1 MSKDRDIR
9 DQASAIRTRPFLE
22 CGGSPPLFHP
32 PHSSNRS
39 GVALHAMCH
48 PERRALC
55 DAKDRTSSPSP
66 LSASRAS
73 RLLCSGCLLCQPSR
87 HRSQS
92 SASRHPE
99 RSEGSAFPSPHSAH
113 RSVVAHRAICHP
125 ERAFCAKD
133 LISSRS
139 PLSGSSAAS
148 SSVTR
153 LTNCHPDRSVGA
165 VCQRGA
171 EGSRHNPSPF
181 DALPIFEF
189 RFSSF
194 ALPGSPDPWS
204 LMPDSTEIHAPC
216 QTRHNSFF
224 RQQSLPLS
232 STIYRV
238 TTYPPV
244 PSSRCYS
251 YLFRLAQHGITQ
263 CRGGHA

>member
-1 MSKDRDIR
+1 MSEDRDIR
-9 DQASAIRTRPFLE
+9 DQASAIRNRPFLE
-22 CGGSPPLFHP
+22 CGGSPLLFHS

-48 PERRALC
+48 PERAFC
-55 DAKDRTSSPSP
+55 AKDLTSSPSP
-66 LSASRAS
+66 LRASRAS
-73 RLLCSGCLLCQPSR
+73 RLPCSAGLLCQPSR

-92 SASRHPE
+92 SASCHPE
-99 RSEGSAFPSPHSAH
+99 SSEGS
-113 RSVVAHRAICHP
+113 VVP
-125 ERAFCAKD
+125 
-133 LISSRS
+133 
-139 PLSGSSAAS
+139 
-148 SSVTR
+148 
-153 LTNCHPDRSVGA
+153 NCHPDRSVGA
-165 VCQRGA
+165 VCQRVA

-181 DALPIFEF
+181 AALPIFEF

-204 LMPDSTEIHAPC
+204 LIPDITQIHAPC

-232 STIYRV
+232 STIYRD

>member
-1 MSKDRDIR
+1 MSEDRDIR
-9 DQASAIRTRPFLE
+9 YQASAIRTRPFLE
-22 CGGSPPLFHP
+22 CGGSPSLLHSPR
-32 PHSSNRS
+32 SSNRS
-39 GVALHAMCH
+39 GAAYRATCP
-48 PERRALC
+48 PERAFR
-55 DAKDRTSSPSP
+55 AKDLTSSPSP

-73 RLLCSGCLLCQPSR
+73 RLPCSAGLLCQPSR

-92 SASRHPE
+92 SASCHPE
-99 RSEGSAFPSPHSAH
+99 RSEGSAFPSRHSAH
-113 RSVVAHRAICHP
+113 RCVVAHRAICHP

-133 LISSRS
+133 LTSSRS

-153 LTNCHPDRSVGA
+153 IPNCHPDRSVGA
-165 VCQRGA
+165 VCQRVA
-171 EGSRHNPSPF
+171 EGSRHNSNPF
-181 DALPIFEF
+181 AALPPFAF
-189 RFSSF
+189 RFSTFVCPS
-194 ALPGSPDPWS
+194 ALPDPWS
-204 LMPDSTEIHAPC
+204 LMPDITQIHTPC

-244 PSSRCYS
+244 SSSRCYS